1 MSKTIRV
8 LVFFCL
14 AMVACGRADHLSGLR
29 AEVALKQ
36 RSMAIESA
44 ARTRDAFNTGGCRAI
59 YDDADPSFRALEP
72 AEVWLK
78 RCAEIR
84 TGLGD
89 WLDYQIERPS
99 GKPAIGPIVTLDGN
113 AAFSRRSIRVHALWS
128 VNQGSARLL
137 LLMITDGG
145 KTRWIPE
152 IRPHMP
158 RIPHMDPPPKRDW
171 EPA

>member
-1 MSKTIRV
+1 MSKTIRL
-8 LVFFCL
+8 LVFCCL
-14 AMVACGRADHLSGLR
+14 AMVACGRADQRSGLR
-29 AEVALKQ
+29 AAVALKQ

-44 ARTRDAFNTGGCRAI
+44 ARIRDAFNTGVCRAI
-59 YDDADPSFRALEP
+59 YDDADPSFRALESP
-72 AEVWLK
+72 EVWL
-78 RCAEIR
+78 RQCAEIR

-99 GKPAIGPIVTLDGN
+99 GKLAIGPIVTLDGN
-113 AAFSRRSIRVHALWS
+113 AVFSQRSIRVHSLWS
-128 VNQGSARLL
+128 VNQASARLL

-145 KTRWIPE
+145 KNRWIPE
-152 IRPHMP
+152 IRPHMA